1 MKKILTFILAAALL
15 LSLAACGGAPS
26 QPDPGSPAL
35 PPYLGNWTL
44 KIFLSNGSVAHHD
57 LTLGENGSVSY
68 SVTVTYSNS
77 IVDEQTY
84 SFYDWTEEDGVITCE
99 DGQYALVL
107 QYDEEED
114 TLIDTYNE
122 NNVFV
127 RVK

>member
-15 LSLAACGGAPS
+15 LSLAACGAPS
-26 QPDPGSPAL
+26 EPDPGSPAL
-35 PPYLGNWTL
+35 PPYLGNWEL

-57 LTLGENGSVSY
+57 LTLGENGNVSY
-68 SVTVTYSNS
+68 GITVTYSGS
-77 IVDEQTY
+77 IVDEQAY
-84 SFYDWTEEDGVITCE
+84 SFYDWTEEDGVITCQ

-114 TLIDTYNE
+114 SLIDIHNE

-127 RVK
+127 RVE